1 MQQPGNIIGPGP
13 ADTQGKSEGIN
24 VNKFVLEQFI
34 YNGTDNT
41 FNLAN
46 TAEKILN
53 IYIDNGVYPGE
64 IPEGQTDEVTINQD
78 LLLKNNKISIQYI
91 KS

>member
-13 ADTQGKSEGIN
+13 ANTQVSSEGID
-24 VNKFVLEQFI
+24 VNKFILEQFI
-34 YNGTDNT
+34 YNGTETT

-46 TAEKILN
+46 TAKKILN

-64 IPEGQTDEVTINQD
+64 IPEGQTAEVTINQD

>member
-1 MQQPGNIIGPGP
+1 MEQPGQIIGIGP
-13 ADTQGKSEGIN
+13 ANTQGNSEGIN
-24 VNKFVLEQFI
+24 VNNFVLEQFI
-34 YNGTDNT
+34 YNGISST

-53 IYIDNGVYPGE
+53 IYIDNGVYPAE
-64 IPEGQTDEVTINQD
+64 IPEGQTTEVTINQD